1 MLLEL
6 PSGRQ
11 VELAPKGQTG
21 DTVSAVELNAEQ
33 PARMEPHADS
43 PLQIGVARRP
53 TVNRGLGFPLAGTV
67 GPGPARTVYPPC
79 PEENPVCDVTRA
91 CVLWHTLAMEEAPLR
106 ILVTD
111 GMSGQLE
118 VITRTVVGLG
128 HEVIARESS
137 LPEVARL
144 TATERPDVALVIVSQ
159 GTTHA
164 LEMIDQI
171 VHEAACP
178 VIALLHVQDRN
189 FIMEAA
195 KRGIFAYVIDGGDPE
210 ELQSSIDVV
219 LRRFAEYHSLEGAF
233 GRRAVTERAKGI
245 LMERHGVD
253 EEAAF
258 HLLRDH
264 ARRKQAKLVDIAEA
278 VVAGHPL
285 LPAERQSPE

>member
-1 MLLEL
+1 
-6 PSGRQ
+6 
-11 VELAPKGQTG
+11 
-21 DTVSAVELNAEQ
+21 
-33 PARMEPHADS
+33 
-43 PLQIGVARRP
+43 
-53 TVNRGLGFPLAGTV
+53 
-67 GPGPARTVYPPC
+67 
-79 PEENPVCDVTRA
+79 
-91 CVLWHTLAMEEAPLR
+91 MEEAPLR

-111 GMSGQLE
+111 GMSEQLE

-128 HEVIARESS
+128 HEVIAKESS

-144 TATERPDVALVIVSQ
+144 TATERPDVALVVVSQ
-159 GTTHA
+159 GTIHA

-178 VIALLHVQDRN
+178 VIALLHVQDRS

-278 VVAGHPL
+278 VVAGHRL

>member
-1 MLLEL
+1 VADGTKRRLRVLIADGTAERL
-6 PSGRQ
+6 QEVTS
-11 VELAPKGQTG
+11 
-21 DTVSAVELNAEQ
+21 TVTS
-33 PARMEPHADS
+33 
-43 PLQIGVARRP
+43 
-53 TVNRGLGFPLAGTV
+53 
-67 GPGPARTVYPPC
+67 
-79 PEENPVCDVTRA
+79 
-91 CVLWHTLAMEEAPLR
+91 
-106 ILVTD
+106 
-111 GMSGQLE
+111 
-118 VITRTVVGLG
+118 LG
-128 HEVIARESS
+128 HEVVGEGAS
-137 LPEVARL
+137 PGTVGQA
-144 TATERPDVALVIVSQ
+144 TAAELPDVALVIVSQ
-159 GTTHA
+159 GTIHA

-178 VIALLHVQDRN
+178 VIALLHVQDRS

>member
-1 MLLEL
+1 
-6 PSGRQ
+6 
-11 VELAPKGQTG
+11 
-21 DTVSAVELNAEQ
+21 
-33 PARMEPHADS
+33 
-43 PLQIGVARRP
+43 
-53 TVNRGLGFPLAGTV
+53 
-67 GPGPARTVYPPC
+67 
-79 PEENPVCDVTRA
+79 
-91 CVLWHTLAMEEAPLR
+91 MEEAPPLR

-111 GMSGQLE
+111 GMSEQLE

-159 GTTHA
+159 SSIHA

-178 VIALLHVQDRN
+178 VIALLHVQDRS

-258 HLLRDH
+258 NLLRDH
-264 ARRKQAKLVDIAEA
+264 TRGASSRSWWRSQRPWLPGIRSCRPSGTLLSERERLPVLRKT
-278 VVAGHPL
+278 GHGRAL
-285 LPAERQSPE
+285 SLGGLS

>member
-1 MLLEL
+1 
-6 PSGRQ
+6 
-11 VELAPKGQTG
+11 
-21 DTVSAVELNAEQ
+21 
-33 PARMEPHADS
+33 
-43 PLQIGVARRP
+43 
-53 TVNRGLGFPLAGTV
+53 
-67 GPGPARTVYPPC
+67 
-79 PEENPVCDVTRA
+79 
-91 CVLWHTLAMEEAPLR
+91 MEEAPLR

-111 GMSGQLE
+111 GMSEQLE

-159 GTTHA
+159 GTIHA

-178 VIALLHVQDRN
+178 VIALLHVQDRS

-278 VVAGHPL
+278 VVAGHRL